1 MEVHPY
7 CNYIESFKRKSLD
20 RILQILNSAEIKPLE
35 ELRYIPDVYT
45 NSYRWLLV
53 RLSIGQWVSNLLN
66 LNPDRL
72 RKAPTG
78 LYIDIL
84 QQKTK
89 KAVTVG
95 LVDPLVINILE
106 NEFSNKV
113 YQVLFNRQIKA
124 L

>member
-1 MEVHPY
+1 LEVHPY